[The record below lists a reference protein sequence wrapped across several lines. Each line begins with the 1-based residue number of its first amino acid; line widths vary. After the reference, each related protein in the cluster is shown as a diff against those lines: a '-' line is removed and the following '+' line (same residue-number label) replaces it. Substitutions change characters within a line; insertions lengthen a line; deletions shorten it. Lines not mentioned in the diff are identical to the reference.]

1 MSRIRAIKTRQ
12 LLEADG
18 SLAALLYRSIFESCQ
33 SAIDFKTPD
42 GIIAAWNPAAESLYG
57 WKSEEAIG
65 KHARMLHSK
74 DSYEEFERR
83 FKETIDGKLQNRF
96 EIDRLTKAGDTVNVD
111 LILSPVVD
119 SGGRLLGVSGISHD
133 LSALRQEEFLV
144 GQLQRQ
150 REELLSILA
159 NDVSNSLNQF
169 DRLFDLLELTRD
181 HPSRFS
187 ELACAMS
194 GLRYSNRSF
203 STTLQ
208 NLVLV
213 YSLEEGKE
221 LDLIRVDLT
230 RLVAD
235 VLQDLDSFGE
245 KKRSMI
251 VVEDSDDLRVR
262 ADYSLVSIMLKNIL
276 RWAAEYADSDLL
288 LELTA
293 CVVEDQECVRL
304 SLTFSSPLLEK
315 NSMELIFSGFW
326 RDEAGAETGSL
337 SGLGLFLA
345 RRIAE
350 AHGGSLSIEKREEKY
365 GFVVLLP
372 VQSKSDKRK
381 LSLSRES

>member
-1 MSRIRAIKTRQ
+1 M
-12 LLEADG
+12 
-18 SLAALLYRSIFESCQ
+18 
-33 SAIDFKTPD
+33 
-42 GIIAAWNPAAESLYG
+42 
-57 WKSEEAIG
+57 
-65 KHARMLHSK
+65 
-74 DSYEEFERR
+74 
-83 FKETIDGKLQNRF
+83 
-96 EIDRLTKAGDTVNVD
+96 
-111 LILSPVVD
+111 
-119 SGGRLLGVSGISHD
+119 
-133 LSALRQEEFLV
+133 
-144 GQLQRQ
+144 
-150 REELLSILA
+150 
-159 NDVSNSLNQF
+159 NQF

-245 KKRSMI
+245 KKRSLI

-381 LSLSRES
+381 